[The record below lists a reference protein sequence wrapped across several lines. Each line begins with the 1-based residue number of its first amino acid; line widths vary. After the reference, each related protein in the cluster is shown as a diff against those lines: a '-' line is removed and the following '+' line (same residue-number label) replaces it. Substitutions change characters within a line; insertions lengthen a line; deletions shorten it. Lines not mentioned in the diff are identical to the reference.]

1 MKTLQQYFNEVG
13 EYGRK
18 LYLRNEAIRTGS
30 WELYEATVRK
40 EFPDVADE
48 EIKEAKEAGE
58 RVVLMTKDKLREWIT
73 KNKVNMITSD
83 LYVLDEGTILEGS
96 VESAET
102 LKYVLGDGL
111 EDIVECHVS
120 PMDVLNLTDH
130 KIYWVD
136 PIVKA

>member
-18 LYLRNEAIRTGS
+18 LYLRNEAIRSGN
-30 WELYEATVRK
+30 WDLYEATVRK

-48 EIKEAKEAGE
+48 EIREAKEAGE
-58 RVVLMTKDKLREWIT
+58 RVVLMSKDQLREWIT

-96 VESAET
+96 VESAEA

-111 EDIVECHVS
+111 EDIIECHVS